1 MKKLL
6 KAGFITLMMVG
17 SLASCTDG
25 VSGTTVATGQGSTTP
40 SATPTTPTPPK
51 EDGKMT
57 VEEAKAYADTH
68 YSQDKVAEKYNQGEA
83 VINYDLKK
91 CEGPILTQLG
101 LKVGKDSTTQALKEE
116 DLVVLTSKDIDSMAK
131 AIDSYEGKD
140 KAELSFSMT
149 ENIMKIEFDF
159 PASVLTAALEALL
172 TGIQNSG
179 GAGTGDTDT
188 PVITFEDFVG
198 SGAGMSGYITVNELG
213 LASGVDATID
223 YTLTFNY
230 VYESTLPNGTTTNT
244 KVPDTESIKG
254 DATATITYSM
264 GETTKE
270 A

>member
-6 KAGFITLMMVG
+6 KASFIALMMVG

-25 VSGTTVATGQGSTTP
+25 VSGTTVATQ
-40 SATPTTPTPPK
+40 PK

-57 VEEAKAYADTH
+57 VEEAKTYADAH

-83 VINYDLKK
+83 VINYDLKEF
-91 CEGPILTQLG
+91 EGPILTQLG
-101 LKVGKDSTTQALKEE
+101 LKVGENSTTQALKEE

-140 KAELSFSMT
+140 KAELNFSMT

-172 TGIQNSG
+172 TKIQTNG
-179 GAGTGDTDT
+179 GAGTGDTNT
-188 PVITFEDFVG
+188 PGITFEDFVG

-213 LASGVDATID
+213 LTSGVDATID

-230 VYESTLPNGTTTNT
+230 VYDYTLPNTTTTTNT

-264 GETTKE
+264 GETTKK

>member
-6 KAGFITLMMVG
+6 KAGLITLMMVG

-40 SATPTTPTPPK
+40 SPTQPK

-57 VEEAKAYADTH
+57 VEDAKAYADAH

-83 VINYDLKK
+83 VINFNLKK
-91 CEGPILTQLG
+91 CEGLILTQLG
-101 LKVGKDSTTQALKEE
+101 LKVGKDSTTQTLKEE

-140 KAELSFSMT
+140 KAELNFSMT

-159 PASVLTAALEALL
+159 PASMLTAALEALL

-179 GAGTGDTDT
+179 GAGAGDTDT
-188 PVITFEDFVG
+188 PVITFEDFIG

-230 VYESTLPNGTTTNT
+230 VYESTLPNGKTTNT

-254 DATATITYSM
+254 DATSTITYSM

>member
-6 KAGFITLMMVG
+6 KAGFIALMMVG
-17 SLASCTDG
+17 SLASCIDG
-25 VSGTTVATGQGSTTP
+25 VSGTTVA
-40 SATPTTPTPPK
+40 APTQPK
-51 EDGKMT
+51 EDCKMT
-57 VEEAKAYADTH
+57 VEEAKTYADGH

-83 VINYDLKK
+83 VINYDLKEF
-91 CEGPILTQLG
+91 EGPILTQLG
-101 LKVGKDSTTQALKEE
+101 LKVGKDSTTQTLKEE

-140 KAELSFSMT
+140 KAELNFSMT

-172 TGIQNSG
+172 TKIQTSDV
-179 GAGTGDTDT
+179 AGTGDTNT
-188 PVITFEDFVG
+188 PCITFEDFVG

-213 LASGVDATID
+213 LTTGVDATID

-230 VYESTLPNGTTTNT
+230 VYESTLPNTTTTNT

>member
-6 KAGFITLMMVG
+6 KAGFIALMMVG

-25 VSGTTVATGQGSTTP
+25 VSGATISTQ
-40 SATPTTPTPPK
+40 PK

-57 VEEAKAYADTH
+57 VEDAKAYADAH

-101 LKVGKDSTTQALKEE
+101 LKVGMDSTTQTLKEE

-140 KAELSFSMT
+140 KAELNFSMT

-179 GAGTGDTDT
+179 GAGTGDTNT
-188 PVITFEDFVG
+188 PSITFEDFVG

-213 LASGVDATID
+213 LTSGVDATID
-223 YTLTFNY
+223 YTLTLNY
-230 VYESTLPNGTTTNT
+230 VYDYTLPNGTTTNT

-254 DATATITYSM
+254 DATATFTYSM

>member
-6 KAGFITLMMVG
+6 KAGLISLMMVG

-25 VSGTTVATGQGSTTP
+25 VSGTTIATGQGSTTP
-40 SATPTTPTPPK
+40 TPTQPK

-91 CEGPILTQLG
+91 CEGSILTQLG
-101 LKVGKDSTTQALKEE
+101 LKVGADSTTQTLKEE

-140 KAELSFSMT
+140 KAELNFSMI

-159 PASVLTAALEALL
+159 PASMLTAALEALL

-213 LASGVDATID
+213 LTSGVDATID

-230 VYESTLPNGTTTNT
+230 AYESTLPNGTTNT

-264 GETTKE
+264 GETTKK

>member
-6 KAGFITLMMVG
+6 KAGLISLMMVG

-25 VSGTTVATGQGSTTP
+25 VSGTTVATGQGSNTP
-40 SATPTTPTPPK
+40 SATPTQPK

-57 VEEAKAYADTH
+57 VEEAKTYADAH
-68 YSQDKVAEKYNQGEA
+68 YSQDKIAEKYNQGEA

-91 CEGPILTQLG
+91 CEGLILTQLG
-101 LKVGKDSTTQALKEE
+101 LKVGVGSTTQTLKEE

-131 AIDSYEGKD
+131 AIDSFESKD
-140 KAELSFSMT
+140 KAELNFSMT

-159 PASVLTAALEALL
+159 PASILTAALEKLL
-172 TGIQNSG
+172 TGIQNSDG
-179 GAGTGDTDT
+179 TGTGDTDT

-244 KVPDTESIKG
+244 KVPDTESIIG
-254 DATATITYSM
+254 DATAAITYSM

>member
-6 KAGFITLMMVG
+6 KAGLISLMMVG
-17 SLASCTDG
+17 SLASCTDV
-25 VSGTTVATGQGSTTP
+25 VSGTTVATGQGSTIP
-40 SATPTTPTPPK
+40 TPTQPK
-51 EDGKMT
+51 EDSKMT
-57 VEEAKAYADTH
+57 VEEAKAYADAH

-91 CEGPILTQLG
+91 CEGTILTQLG

-131 AIDSYEGKD
+131 AIDSYEGED
-140 KAELSFSMT
+140 KAELNFSIT

-159 PASVLTAALEALL
+159 PASMLTAALEALL

-213 LASGVDATID
+213 LTSGVDATID

-244 KVPDTESIKG
+244 KIPDTESIKG

>member
-6 KAGFITLMMVG
+6 KAGLISLMMVG

-40 SATPTTPTPPK
+40 SATPTQPK

-57 VEEAKAYADTH
+57 VEEAKAYADAH

-91 CEGPILTQLG
+91 CEGLILTQLG
-101 LKVGKDSTTQALKEE
+101 LKVGVGSTTQTLKEE

-140 KAELSFSMT
+140 KVELNFSMI

-159 PASVLTAALEALL
+159 PASMLTAALEALL
-172 TGIQNSG
+172 TGIQNSDG
-179 GAGTGDTDT
+179 TGTGDTNT

-198 SGAGMSGYITVNELG
+198 SGAGMSGYIKL
-213 LASGVDATID
+213 
-223 YTLTFNY
+223 
-230 VYESTLPNGTTTNT
+230 STN
-244 KVPDTESIKG
+244 
-254 DATATITYSM
+254 
-264 GETTKE
+264 
-270 A
+270 

>member
-6 KAGFITLMMVG
+6 KAGFIALMMVG

-25 VSGTTVATGQGSTTP
+25 VSGTTVATQ
-40 SATPTTPTPPK
+40 PK

-57 VEEAKAYADTH
+57 VEEAKAYADAH

-83 VINYDLKK
+83 VINYDLEK
-91 CEGPILTQLG
+91 CEGPILTQLDQ
-101 LKVGKDSTTQALKEE
+101 KVGKGSTTQTLKEE

-131 AIDSYEGKD
+131 AIDSYEGED
-140 KAELSFSMT
+140 KAELNFSMT

-213 LASGVDATID
+213 LTSGVDANID

-244 KVPDTESIKG
+244 KIPDTESIKG

>member
-6 KAGFITLMMVG
+6 KAGLISLMMVG

-25 VSGTTVATGQGSTTP
+25 VSGTTVATGQGSTIP
-40 SATPTTPTPPK
+40 TPTQPK

-91 CEGPILTQLG
+91 CEGLLLTQLG
-101 LKVGKDSTTQALKEE
+101 LKVGVGSTTQTLKEE

-131 AIDSYEGKD
+131 AIDSFESKD
-140 KAELSFSMT
+140 KAELNFSMT

-159 PASVLTAALEALL
+159 PASILTAALEKLL
-172 TGIQNSG
+172 TGIQSSDG
-179 GAGTGDTDT
+179 TGTGDTDT

-244 KVPDTESIKG
+244 KVPDTESIIG
-254 DATATITYSM
+254 DATAAITYSM

>member
-6 KAGFITLMMVG
+6 KAGLISLMMVG

-25 VSGTTVATGQGSTTP
+25 VSGTTVATGQGSNTP
-40 SATPTTPTPPK
+40 SATPTQPK

-57 VEEAKAYADTH
+57 VEEAKAYADAH

-91 CEGPILTQLG
+91 CEGLILTQLG
-101 LKVGKDSTTQALKEE
+101 LKVGVGSTTQTLKEE

-131 AIDSYEGKD
+131 AIDSFESKD
-140 KAELSFSMT
+140 KAELNFSMT

-159 PASVLTAALEALL
+159 PASILTAALEKLL
-172 TGIQNSG
+172 TGIQNSDG
-179 GAGTGDTDT
+179 TGTGDTDT

-230 VYESTLPNGTTTNT
+230 VYEHTLPNGTTTNT

-264 GETTKE
+264 GETTKK

>member
-6 KAGFITLMMVG
+6 KAGFIALMMVG

-25 VSGTTVATGQGSTTP
+25 VSTTTVATQ
-40 SATPTTPTPPK
+40 PK

-57 VEEAKAYADTH
+57 VEEAKTYADAH

-83 VINYDLKK
+83 VINYDLKEF
-91 CEGPILTQLG
+91 EGPILTQLDQ
-101 LKVGKDSTTQALKEE
+101 KVGKGSTTQTLKEE

-140 KAELSFSMT
+140 KAELNFSIT

-172 TGIQNSG
+172 TGIQTSG
-179 GAGTGDTDT
+179 DAGTGDTNT
-188 PVITFEDFVG
+188 PDITFEDFVG
-198 SGAGMSGYITVNELG
+198 SGAGMSGYITINELG
-213 LASGVDATID
+213 LTSEVDATID

-230 VYESTLPNGTTTNT
+230 VYEYTLPNTNT

>member
-1 MKKLL
+1 
-6 KAGFITLMMVG
+6 MMVG

-25 VSGTTVATGQGSTTP
+25 VSGTTV
-40 SATPTTPTPPK
+40 TPTQPK

-57 VEEAKAYADTH
+57 VEEAKAYADAH

-83 VINYDLKK
+83 VINYDLKEF
-91 CEGPILTQLG
+91 EGPILTQLG
-101 LKVGKDSTTQALKEE
+101 LKVGKDSTTQTLKEE

-140 KAELSFSMT
+140 KAELNFSMA

-172 TGIQNSG
+172 TKIQTSA
-179 GAGTGDTDT
+179 GAGTGDTNT
-188 PVITFEDFVG
+188 PGITFEDFVG

-213 LASGVDATID
+213 LTSGVNATID

-230 VYESTLPNGTTTNT
+230 VYDYTLPNGTTTNT

-254 DATATITYSM
+254 DATAAITYSM

>member
-1 MKKLL
+1 
-6 KAGFITLMMVG
+6 
-17 SLASCTDG
+17 
-25 VSGTTVATGQGSTTP
+25 
-40 SATPTTPTPPK
+40 
-51 EDGKMT
+51 
-57 VEEAKAYADTH
+57 
-68 YSQDKVAEKYNQGEA
+68 
-83 VINYDLKK
+83 
-91 CEGPILTQLG
+91 
-101 LKVGKDSTTQALKEE
+101 
-116 DLVVLTSKDIDSMAK
+116 MAK

-140 KAELSFSMT
+140 KAELNFSMT

-172 TGIQNSG
+172 TKIQTSG
-179 GAGTGDTDT
+179 DAGTGDTNT
-188 PVITFEDFVG
+188 PGIRYENFVG

-213 LASGVDATID
+213 LTSGVDSTID

-244 KVPDTESIKG
+244 KLSDTENTKLTDTESIKC

>member
-6 KAGFITLMMVG
+6 KAGLISLLMVG

-25 VSGTTVATGQGSTTP
+25 VSGTTVATGQGSTIP
-40 SATPTTPTPPK
+40 TPTQPK

-101 LKVGKDSTTQALKEE
+101 LKVGVGSTTQALKDE

-140 KAELSFSMT
+140 KAELNFSMT

-159 PASVLTAALEALL
+159 PASMLTAALEALL
-172 TGIQNSG
+172 TGIQNSDG
-179 GAGTGDTDT
+179 TGTGDTDT

-213 LASGVDATID
+213 LASGIDATID

-230 VYESTLPNGTTTNT
+230 AYEYTLPNGTTTNT

-264 GETTKE
+264 GETTKK

>member
-6 KAGFITLMMVG
+6 KAGFIALMMVG

-25 VSGTTVATGQGSTTP
+25 VSGTTVAPNQ
-40 SATPTTPTPPK
+40 PK

-57 VEEAKAYADTH
+57 VEEAKTYADAH
-68 YSQDKVAEKYNQGEA
+68 YSQDKIAEKYNQGEA
-83 VINYDLKK
+83 VINYDLEK

-101 LKVGKDSTTQALKEE
+101 LKVGKDSTTQTLKEE

-140 KAELSFSMT
+140 KAELNFSIT
-149 ENIMKIEFDF
+149 ENIMKIEFNF

-172 TGIQNSG
+172 TGIQNSV
-179 GAGTGDTDT
+179 GAGTGDTNT
-188 PVITFEDFVG
+188 PAITFEDFVG

-213 LASGVDATID
+213 LTSGVDATID

-230 VYESTLPNGTTTNT
+230 VYESTLPNGTTANT

>member
-6 KAGFITLMMVG
+6 KAGLISLMMVG

-25 VSGTTVATGQGSTTP
+25 VSGTTVATQ
-40 SATPTTPTPPK
+40 PK

-57 VEEAKAYADTH
+57 VEEAKAYADAH

-91 CEGPILTQLG
+91 CEGPILTQL
-101 LKVGKDSTTQALKEE
+101 LTQLDQKVGKGSTTQTLKEE
-116 DLVVLTSKDIDSMAK
+116 DLVVLTSKDIDSMTK
-131 AIDSYEGKD
+131 AIDSYEGED
-140 KAELSFSMT
+140 KAELNFSIN
-149 ENIMKIEFDF
+149 ENIMKIDFNF
-159 PASVLTAALEALL
+159 PASVLTAALEVLL

-213 LASGVDATID
+213 LTSGVDATID

-254 DATATITYSM
+254 DATSTITYSM

>member
-6 KAGFITLMMVG
+6 KAGFIALMMVG

-25 VSGTTVATGQGSTTP
+25 VSGTTVATQ
-40 SATPTTPTPPK
+40 PK

-57 VEEAKAYADTH
+57 VEEAKAYADAH
-68 YSQDKVAEKYNQGEA
+68 YSQDKIAEKYNQGEA
-83 VINYDLKK
+83 VINYDLKEF
-91 CEGPILTQLG
+91 EGPILTQLG
-101 LKVGKDSTTQALKEE
+101 LKVGVDSTTQTLKEE

-131 AIDSYEGKD
+131 AINSYEGKD
-140 KAELSFSMT
+140 KAELNFSVT

-172 TGIQNSG
+172 TKIQTSG
-179 GAGTGDTDT
+179 GAGTGDTNT
-188 PVITFEDFVG
+188 PAITFEDFVG

-213 LASGVDATID
+213 LTSGVDATID
-223 YTLTFNY
+223 YTLSFNY
-230 VYESTLPNGTTTNT
+230 VYEYTLPNTTTTTNT

>member
-1 MKKLL
+1 
-6 KAGFITLMMVG
+6 
-17 SLASCTDG
+17 
-25 VSGTTVATGQGSTTP
+25 
-40 SATPTTPTPPK
+40 
-51 EDGKMT
+51 
-57 VEEAKAYADTH
+57 
-68 YSQDKVAEKYNQGEA
+68 
-83 VINYDLKK
+83 
-91 CEGPILTQLG
+91 
-101 LKVGKDSTTQALKEE
+101 
-116 DLVVLTSKDIDSMAK
+116 MAK
-131 AIDSYEGKD
+131 AIDSFESKD
-140 KAELSFSMT
+140 KAELNFSMT

-159 PASVLTAALEALL
+159 PASMLTAALEALL

-213 LASGVDATID
+213 LTSGVDATID

-230 VYESTLPNGTTTNT
+230 VYEHTLPNGTTTNT

-254 DATATITYSM
+254 DATAAITYSM

>member
-6 KAGFITLMMVG
+6 KAGFIALMMVG

-25 VSGTTVATGQGSTTP
+25 ASGTTIATQ
-40 SATPTTPTPPK
+40 PK

-57 VEEAKAYADTH
+57 VKEAKAYADAH

-91 CEGPILTQLG
+91 CEGTILTQLG
-101 LKVGKDSTTQALKEE
+101 LKVGADSTTQTLKEE

-140 KAELSFSMT
+140 KAELNFSMT
-149 ENIMKIEFDF
+149 ENIMKIEFNF

-213 LASGVDATID
+213 LTSGVNATID

-254 DATATITYSM
+254 DATSTITYSM

>member
-6 KAGFITLMMVG
+6 KAGFIALMMVG

-25 VSGTTVATGQGSTTP
+25 VSGTTISTQ
-40 SATPTTPTPPK
+40 PK

-57 VEEAKAYADTH
+57 VEEAKAYADAH

-83 VINYDLKK
+83 VINYDLEK
-91 CEGPILTQLG
+91 CEGPILTQL
-101 LKVGKDSTTQALKEE
+101 LTQLDQKVGKGSTTQTLKEE

-131 AIDSYEGKD
+131 AIDSYEGED
-140 KAELSFSMT
+140 KAELNFSIN
-149 ENIMKIEFDF
+149 ENIMKIEFNF

-213 LASGVDATID
+213 LTSGVDATID

-244 KVPDTESIKG
+244 KIPDSESILG

-264 GETTKE
+264 GGTTKE

>member
-6 KAGFITLMMVG
+6 KAGFIALMMVG

-25 VSGTTVATGQGSTTP
+25 VSGTTV
-40 SATPTTPTPPK
+40 TPTQPK

-57 VEEAKAYADTH
+57 VEEAKAYADAH

-83 VINYDLKK
+83 VINYDLKEF
-91 CEGPILTQLG
+91 EGPILTQLG
-101 LKVGKDSTTQALKEE
+101 LKVGKDSTTQTLKEE

-140 KAELSFSMT
+140 KAELNFSMT

-172 TGIQNSG
+172 TKIQTSA
-179 GAGTGDTDT
+179 GAGTGDTNT
-188 PVITFEDFVG
+188 PAITFEDFVG
-198 SGAGMSGYITVNELG
+198 TGAGISGYITVNELG
-213 LASGVDATID
+213 LTSGVNATID

>member
-6 KAGFITLMMVG
+6 KAGFIALMMVG

-25 VSGTTVATGQGSTTP
+25 VSGTTVAPNQ
-40 SATPTTPTPPK
+40 PK

-57 VEEAKAYADTH
+57 VEEAKTYADAH

-83 VINYDLKK
+83 VINYDLKEF
-91 CEGPILTQLG
+91 EGPILTQLG

-140 KAELSFSMT
+140 KDELNFSMT

-172 TGIQNSG
+172 TKIQTNG

-188 PVITFEDFVG
+188 PDITFEDFVG
-198 SGAGMSGYITVNELG
+198 SGAGISGYITVNELG
-213 LASGVDATID
+213 LTSGVDATID

-230 VYESTLPNGTTTNT
+230 VYEYTLPNTTTSTNT

-264 GETTKE
+264 GETTKKLNCYCF
-270 A
+270 

>member
-6 KAGFITLMMVG
+6 KAGFIALMMVG
-17 SLASCTDG
+17 SLASCADG
-25 VSGTTVATGQGSTTP
+25 VSGTTVATQ
-40 SATPTTPTPPK
+40 PK

-57 VEEAKAYADTH
+57 VEEAKAYANAH

-101 LKVGKDSTTQALKEE
+101 QKVGKGSTTQTLKEE

-140 KAELSFSMT
+140 KAELNFSMT
-149 ENIMKIEFDF
+149 ENIMKIEFNF

-179 GAGTGDTDT
+179 GAGAGDTDT
-188 PVITFEDFVG
+188 PSITFEDFVG
-198 SGAGMSGYITVNELG
+198 SGAGMSGYVTVNELG
-213 LASGVDATID
+213 LTSGVDATID

-254 DATATITYSM
+254 DATSTITYSM

>member
-6 KAGFITLMMVG
+6 KAGLISLMMVG

-25 VSGTTVATGQGSTTP
+25 VSGTTIATEQGSTTP
-40 SATPTTPTPPK
+40 SATPTQPK

-57 VEEAKAYADTH
+57 VEEAKTYADAH
-68 YSQDKVAEKYNQGEA
+68 YSQDKIAEKYNQGEA

-91 CEGPILTQLG
+91 CEGLILTQLG
-101 LKVGKDSTTQALKEE
+101 LKVGVGSTTQTLKEE

-131 AIDSYEGKD
+131 AIDSFESKD
-140 KAELSFSMT
+140 KAELNFSMT

-159 PASVLTAALEALL
+159 PASILTAALEKLL
-172 TGIQNSG
+172 TGIQNSDG
-179 GAGTGDTDT
+179 TGTGDTNT

-244 KVPDTESIKG
+244 KVPDTESIIG
-254 DATATITYSM
+254 DATAAITYSM

>member
-25 VSGTTVATGQGSTTP
+25 VSGTTIATGQGSTTP
-40 SATPTTPTPPK
+40 SATPNQPK

-57 VEEAKAYADTH
+57 VEEAKTYADAH

-83 VINYDLKK
+83 VINYDLKEF
-91 CEGPILTQLG
+91 EGPILTQLG

-140 KAELSFSMT
+140 KAELNFSIT

-179 GAGTGDTDT
+179 DTGTGDTNT
-188 PVITFEDFVG
+188 PGITFEDFVG

-213 LASGVDATID
+213 LTSGVDATID

-230 VYESTLPNGTTTNT
+230 VYEYTLPNTTTNT

>member
-1 MKKLL
+1 MRKLL
-6 KAGFITLMMVG
+6 KAGFIALMMVG

-25 VSGTTVATGQGSTTP
+25 VSGTTIA
-40 SATPTTPTPPK
+40 PTQPK

-57 VEEAKAYADTH
+57 IEEAKTYADAH

-83 VINYDLKK
+83 VINYDLEK
-91 CEGPILTQLG
+91 CEGPILTQLLTQLG
-101 LKVGKDSTTQALKEE
+101 LKVGKDSTTQTLKEE

-131 AIDSYEGKD
+131 AIDSYEGED
-140 KAELSFSMT
+140 KAELNFSMT

-172 TGIQNSG
+172 TGIQTSG
-179 GAGTGDTDT
+179 DAGTGDTNT
-188 PVITFEDFVG
+188 PGITFEDFAG
-198 SGAGMSGYITVNELG
+198 SGAGISGFITVNELG
-213 LASGVDATID
+213 LTSGVDATID

-230 VYESTLPNGTTTNT
+230 VYDYTLPNGTTTTNT
-244 KVPDTESIKG
+244 KVPDKESIKG

>member
-6 KAGFITLMMVG
+6 KAGFIALMMVG

-25 VSGTTVATGQGSTTP
+25 ASGTTIATQ
-40 SATPTTPTPPK
+40 PK

-57 VEEAKAYADTH
+57 VEEAKAYANAH

-91 CEGPILTQLG
+91 CEGPILTQL
-101 LKVGKDSTTQALKEE
+101 LTQLDQKVGKDSTTQTLKEE

-140 KAELSFSMT
+140 KAELNFSIT

-172 TGIQNSG
+172 TKIQTNG

-188 PVITFEDFVG
+188 PAITLEDFVG
-198 SGAGMSGYITVNELG
+198 SGAGISGYITVNELG
-213 LASGVDATID
+213 LTSGVDATID

-230 VYESTLPNGTTTNT
+230 VYESTLPNTTTTTNT

-254 DATATITYSM
+254 DATAAITYSM

>member
-6 KAGFITLMMVG
+6 KAGLISLMMVG

-25 VSGTTVATGQGSTTP
+25 VSGTTVATQ
-40 SATPTTPTPPK
+40 PK
-51 EDGKMT
+51 EDSKMT
-57 VEEAKAYADTH
+57 VEEAKAYADAH

-91 CEGPILTQLG
+91 CEGTILTQLG
-101 LKVGKDSTTQALKEE
+101 LKVGADSTTQKLKEE

-140 KAELSFSMT
+140 KAELNFSMT

-159 PASVLTAALEALL
+159 PASMLTAALEALL

-244 KVPDTESIKG
+244 KVPDTESIIG
-254 DATATITYSM
+254 DATTTITYSM

>member
-6 KAGFITLMMVG
+6 KAGLISLMMVG

-25 VSGTTVATGQGSTTP
+25 VSGTTVATGQGSTIP
-40 SATPTTPTPPK
+40 TPTQPK

-57 VEEAKAYADTH
+57 VEEAKTYADAH
-68 YSQDKVAEKYNQGEA
+68 YSQDKIAEKYNQGEA

-91 CEGPILTQLG
+91 CEGLILTQLG
-101 LKVGKDSTTQALKEE
+101 LKVGVGSTTQTLKEE

-131 AIDSYEGKD
+131 AIDSFESKD
-140 KAELSFSMT
+140 KAELNFSMT

-159 PASVLTAALEALL
+159 PASILTAALEKLL
-172 TGIQNSG
+172 TGIQSSDG
-179 GAGTGDTDT
+179 TGTGDTDT

-254 DATATITYSM
+254 DATAAITYSM

>member
-6 KAGFITLMMVG
+6 KAGLISLMMVG

-25 VSGTTVATGQGSTTP
+25 VSGTTVATQ
-40 SATPTTPTPPK
+40 PK

-57 VEEAKAYADTH
+57 VEEAKAYADAH

-91 CEGPILTQLG
+91 CEGPIFTKLG

-140 KAELSFSMT
+140 KAELNFSMT

-188 PVITFEDFVG
+188 PVITFEDFIA

-223 YTLTFNY
+223 YTLTLNY
-230 VYESTLPNGTTTNT
+230 VYESTLPNGTPTNT

-254 DATATITYSM
+254 DATSTITYSM

>member
-6 KAGFITLMMVG
+6 KAGLISLMMVG

-25 VSGTTVATGQGSTTP
+25 VSGTTVATGQGSTIP
-40 SATPTTPTPPK
+40 TPTQPK
-51 EDGKMT
+51 EDSKMT
-57 VEEAKAYADTH
+57 VEEAKAYADAH

-91 CEGPILTQLG
+91 CEGTILTQLG

-131 AIDSYEGKD
+131 AIDSYEGED
-140 KAELSFSMT
+140 KAELNFSIT

-159 PASVLTAALEALL
+159 PASMLTAALEALL

-179 GAGTGDTDT
+179 GTGTGDTDT

-230 VYESTLPNGTTTNT
+230 AYESTLPNGTTTNT

-264 GETTKE
+264 GETTNE

>member
-6 KAGFITLMMVG
+6 KAGFIALMMVG
-17 SLASCTDG
+17 SLASCADG
-25 VSGTTVATGQGSTTP
+25 VSGTTVATQ
-40 SATPTTPTPPK
+40 PK

-57 VEEAKAYADTH
+57 VEEAKAYANAH

-101 LKVGKDSTTQALKEE
+101 QKVGKGSTTQTLKEE

-140 KAELSFSMT
+140 KAELNFSMT
-149 ENIMKIEFDF
+149 ENIMKIEFNF

-179 GAGTGDTDT
+179 GAGAGDTDT
-188 PVITFEDFVG
+188 PSITFEDFVG
-198 SGAGMSGYITVNELG
+198 SGAGMSGYVTVNELG
-213 LASGVDATID
+213 LTSGVDATID

>member
-6 KAGFITLMMVG
+6 KAGLISLMMVG

-25 VSGTTVATGQGSTTP
+25 VSGTRIATGQGSTTP
-40 SATPTTPTPPK
+40 TPTQPK

-68 YSQDKVAEKYNQGEA
+68 YSQDKVAEKYNQGKA

-101 LKVGKDSTTQALKEE
+101 LKVGADSTTQTLKEE

-131 AIDSYEGKD
+131 AIDSYDGKD
-140 KAELSFSMT
+140 KAELNFSMI

-159 PASVLTAALEALL
+159 PASMLTAALEALL

-213 LASGVDATID
+213 LTSGVDATID

-230 VYESTLPNGTTTNT
+230 AYESTLPNGTTTNT

-264 GETTKE
+264 GETTKK

>member
-6 KAGFITLMMVG
+6 KAGFIALMMVG

-25 VSGTTVATGQGSTTP
+25 VSGTTIAPNQ
-40 SATPTTPTPPK
+40 PK
-51 EDGKMT
+51 ENGKMT
-57 VEEAKAYADTH
+57 VEDAKAYADAH

-83 VINYDLKK
+83 VINYDLKEF
-91 CEGPILTQLG
+91 EGPILTQLG
-101 LKVGKDSTTQALKEE
+101 LKVGKDSTTQTLKEE
-116 DLVVLTSKDIDSMAK
+116 DLVVLRSKDIDSMAK

-140 KAELSFSMT
+140 KAELNFSIT
-149 ENIMKIEFDF
+149 ENIMKIEFNF

-172 TGIQNSG
+172 TKIQTSG
-179 GAGTGDTDT
+179 GAGTGDTGT
-188 PVITFEDFVG
+188 PAITFEDFVG

-213 LASGVDATID
+213 LTSGVDATID

>member
-6 KAGFITLMMVG
+6 KAGLISLMMVG
-17 SLASCTDG
+17 SLASFTDG
-25 VSGTTVATGQGSTTP
+25 VSGTTVATGQGSTIP
-40 SATPTTPTPPK
+40 TPTQPK

-57 VEEAKAYADTH
+57 VEDAKAYADAH

-101 LKVGKDSTTQALKEE
+101 LKVGADSTTQALKEE
-116 DLVVLTSKDIDSMAK
+116 DLVVLTSKDIDSMTK
-131 AIDSYEGKD
+131 AIDSYEGKA
-140 KAELSFSMT
+140 KAELNFSMT

-159 PASVLTAALEALL
+159 PASMLTALL

-264 GETTKE
+264 GETTQE